1 MQPII
6 DELDNTITC
15 YNMQNNTYI
24 QSLYDAEY
32 WQSKASYV
40 GLTREEHEYVIDHPI
55 IHVGYLKNSYPLQ
68 YTDDEGRFGGIS
80 RRFLIIF

>member
-15 YNMQNNTYI
+15 YNMKNNSYI
-24 QSLYDAEY
+24 QNLYDAEY

-40 GLTREEHEYVIDHPI
+40 GLTREEHDYVIDHPI
-55 IHVGYLKNSYPLQ
+55 IHVGYLKIHIHCSIRMMREDSGNFQ
-68 YTDDEGRFGGIS
+68 K
-80 RRFLIIF
+80 IF